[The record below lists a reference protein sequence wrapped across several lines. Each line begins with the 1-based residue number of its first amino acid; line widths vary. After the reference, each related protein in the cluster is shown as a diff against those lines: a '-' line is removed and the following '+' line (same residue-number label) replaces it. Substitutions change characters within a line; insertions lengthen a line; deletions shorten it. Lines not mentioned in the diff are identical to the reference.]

1 MPKLGKLMGALI
13 LAALVQVALDAQD
26 VLGRLWPPAFST
38 QELGVVLQYWSV
50 LISNFRIAR
59 SGRELLATTNNETL
73 RLTSNEQQ
81 GARGVGAGV
90 EMCLGA

>member
-1 MPKLGKLMGALI
+1 MPKLGKLLVALI

-59 SGRELLATTNNETL
+59 NGRERRFFTRYLAISMAIRNH
-73 RLTSNEQQ
+73 
-81 GARGVGAGV
+81 
-90 EMCLGA
+90 